1 MLDRHGFIYLLTP
14 RRVTERAIQ
23 TVVRPR
29 FVVPTKRVHTLAL
42 PMGILLARTPTD
54 IVACLEAGDP
64 VDSKHP
70 VTGESALLLAAQR
83 CDVEAARL
91 LVQSGADPVGSG
103 ALRKALDLQDVAMT
117 RALLH
122 SLPVFDQLCYWRQ
135 LAWSCALTW
144 MAATLR
150 RWPLYGL
157 PSEVLVAHK
166 MPACAENTLFFC
178 FPDEFGHL
186 KQGIALA
193 KRALQRG
200 YKVDFMC
207 PERARGKLPE
217 GVRWIPM
224 AGSVQRNTDLRV
236 PLITT
241 AARRDE
247 ARMEMVAYVL
257 TDAPTKRDNWAT
269 YLSGATYL
277 QHRAAQYRCVVLEHV
292 FCAREYGHIALQQ
305 NTPVLSLDVTGFAV
319 RPHYDAAE
327 TKPETTPRGWLGRVV
342 VGWLEAAAHP
352 LLGWRRW
359 LGGKCRQRQDAAWAQ
374 AVRAARLSTT
384 APRRRPPTEMISLH
398 TQPEALLP
406 PDLAQHT
413 PRQHGVGPML
423 DPPSGSA
430 DHAAVKW
437 IDAAAR
443 PVVYIAFG
451 SQLTI
456 SNKDFRLVERL
467 AEAVAASADFCFV
480 WAVPAAAWASI
491 HPRVAGLGHVH
502 LATWAPQLCILQH
515 PKVRHCLPAYQP
527 ACLPICL
534 HIYLPSSCAF
544 ASIHPSIGSICLPIH
559 LS

>member
-1 MLDRHGFIYLLTP
+1 MS
-14 RRVTERAIQ
+14 
-23 TVVRPR
+23 
-29 FVVPTKRVHTLAL
+29 
-42 PMGILLARTPTD
+42 GILLARTPED

-103 ALRKALDLQDVAMT
+103 ALRKALDLQDFAMA
-117 RALLH
+117 RALLKP
-122 SLPVFDQLCYWRQ
+122 LPVFDQLCYWRQ
-135 LAWSCALTW
+135 LVWSCVLTRT
-144 MAATLR
+144 AAMLR

-157 PSEVLVAHK
+157 PSEVLVAHE
-166 MPACAENTLFFC
+166 MPACDENTLFFC

-186 KQGIALA
+186 KQGIVLA

-200 YKVDFMC
+200 YRVDFMC

-247 ARMEMVAYVL
+247 ERMEMLAYVL

-292 FCAREYGHIALQQ
+292 FCAREYAHLALQQ

-319 RPHYDAAE
+319 RPHYDDAE
-327 TKPETTPRGWLGRVV
+327 TSPQTRGWLERLV

-374 AVRAARLSTT
+374 AVRAARLSTA

-398 TQPEALLP
+398 TQPEAL
-406 PDLAQHT
+406 
-413 PRQHGVGPML
+413 
-423 DPPSGSA
+423 
-430 DHAAVKW
+430 
-437 IDAAAR
+437 
-443 PVVYIAFG
+443 
-451 SQLTI
+451 
-456 SNKDFRLVERL
+456 
-467 AEAVAASADFCFV
+467 
-480 WAVPAAAWASI
+480 
-491 HPRVAGLGHVH
+491 
-502 LATWAPQLCILQH
+502 
-515 PKVRHCLPAYQP
+515 
-527 ACLPICL
+527 
-534 HIYLPSSCAF
+534 
-544 ASIHPSIGSICLPIH
+544 
-559 LS
+559 